1 MMDRDDYWQ
10 AGKVKIKKLPTQ
22 QELRDRFLYCSE
34 DGMLV
39 HKTNRQIAARWCH
52 QGTRSSYVVDLNW
65 HKGRFKHSR
74 LVYAWHYGDP
84 AEYQIDHVDGNRRN
98 DRIENLRKA
107 TASTNNMNKPTKGY
121 CRMIRN
127 GRELWQVDVM
137 LNGKHHYGGR
147 YRAEQQAKIAAIA
160 LKQKLHGDFAN
171 FKALT
176 KIRRPSL
183 QLSFGF

>member
-1 MMDRDDYWQ
+1 MISEHDYWQ
-10 AGKVKIKKLPTQ
+10 AGKVKIKRLPTQ

-39 HKTNRQIAARWCH
+39 CKTSRRTAARWNNN
-52 QGTRSSYVVDLNW
+52 GPSSSYVVDLNW

-74 LVYAWHYGDP
+74 LVYAWHYEDP
-84 AEYQIDHVDGNRRN
+84 AEYQIDHVDGDRRN

-121 CRMIRN
+121 YRTSN
-127 GRELWQVDVM
+127 GRLWQVDVM
-137 LNGKHHYGGR
+137 LNGKHHRAGR
-147 YRAEQQAKIAAIA
+147 YKCEAEAAKSAIA
-160 LKQKLHGDFAN
+160 LKAKLHGDFAN

-176 KIRRPSL
+176 RLTLPSL
-183 QLSFGF
+183 QLSFEF